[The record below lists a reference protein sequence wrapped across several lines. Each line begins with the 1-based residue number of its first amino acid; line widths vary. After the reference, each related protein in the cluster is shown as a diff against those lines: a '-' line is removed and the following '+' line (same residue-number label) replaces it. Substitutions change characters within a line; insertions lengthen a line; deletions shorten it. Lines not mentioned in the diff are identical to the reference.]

1 MTITV
6 LTFFRSEV
14 IVRLVDVGVIDD
26 HHCLNFLLVNRSEV
40 IFRLVDVGVI
50 DDHHCFNFL

>member
-1 MTITV
+1 MTISV

-26 HHCLNFLLVNRSEV
+26 ITVLTFFRSEV
-40 IFRLVDVGVI
+40 IFRLVDVGVT